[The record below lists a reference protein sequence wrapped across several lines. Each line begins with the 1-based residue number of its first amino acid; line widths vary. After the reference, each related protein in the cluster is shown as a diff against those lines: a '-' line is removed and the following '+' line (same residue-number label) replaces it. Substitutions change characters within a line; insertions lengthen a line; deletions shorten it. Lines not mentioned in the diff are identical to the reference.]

1 MVSYNWPTGG
11 CLSQVSLYY
20 ILLFTYI
27 IHLQKYNNY
36 NISLTG
42 HTSIFIMPTIVDIQP
57 TVSTLKK
64 RCLSSSAN
72 QIIQQNFSRPSA
84 KICTLMGYGC
94 SSVPKLSAYNCCS
107 ICIPR
112 IITHRVPLVK
122 IPYLNSTSIGRS
134 AIDKTRRATGI
145 S

>member
-1 MVSYNWPTGG
+1 MPAVLEFDTDRSWEA
-11 CLSQVSLYY
+11 S
-20 ILLFTYI
+20 
-27 IHLQKYNNY
+27 
-36 NISLTG
+36 

-64 RCLSSSAN
+64 RSLSSSTN

-94 SSVPKLSAYNCCS
+94 SLVPKLPAYNCRI
-107 ICIPR
+107 ICIPCV
-112 IITHRVPLVK
+112 ITHRVPLVK

-134 AIDKTRRATGI
+134 AIDQTHIAIGM